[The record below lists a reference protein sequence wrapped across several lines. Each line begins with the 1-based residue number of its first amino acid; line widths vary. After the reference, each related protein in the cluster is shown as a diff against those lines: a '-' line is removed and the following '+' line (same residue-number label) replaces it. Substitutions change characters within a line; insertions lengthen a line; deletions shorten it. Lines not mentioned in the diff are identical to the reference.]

1 MEKEVPS
8 RGYKV
13 VVLNDIHFPN
23 HDQKSIRAFYK
34 FLGHKD
40 TPKFDEVIIN
50 GDLMD
55 YAYCSRWIKSKYRYL
70 EGTRFK
76 DDHDAANDWLDDF
89 QDKCRQNNKDINFT
103 ILEGNHDKRPKDVIE
118 ANPQLAG
125 LIEMQNSLNFEERG
139 IFFMENWENNQLY
152 KIGDAHF
159 HHYPRKG
166 GGGKHHAKGIVT
178 RFRMNIIYGHCFDEE
193 TEILTERGWKHY
205 DDLREED
212 EVMTMNKET
221 KDLEYNK
228 INSFHEYDN
237 YKELYHIKG
246 QNVDLKVTDK
256 HGLIGY
262 KGKYNKIDLF
272 TADEFTD
279 KAVRRIPNCG
289 VHKSEGLDL
298 DDQFLRLAVWI
309 AADGSF
315 ENSSLVRFHLKKER
329 KISRLTD
336 LLEDL
341 GIYYSHNMS
350 NTNNHRINI
359 SMPYELD
366 KYFDIN
372 NKYLPS
378 EIAKCNKEQTKLLIE
393 EYSHTD
399 GSKTG
404 PNSVQISTSKKEE
417 AELLQTLFVTQGFRT
432 NLIKRKKKE
441 ENNNWKDAYCLS
453 INTKH
458 IYSELKHKNISKVDY
473 EGKVWCVNVNN
484 GTLMVRRN
492 GKVSITQ
499 NTHDSQLFAV
509 SQYGEGNAVY
519 AQSNGCMCEYRQ
531 EYLGYSPTNWQQAFS
546 TIDFHKSG
554 NFNHYLYQI
563 KDNAFTT
570 PWGKRF
576 SGRN

>member
-1 MEKEVPS
+1 MSSYRPFLNDQGMMEKEVPS

-178 RFRMNIIYGHCFDEE
+178 RFRMNIIY
-193 TEILTERGWKHY
+193 
-205 DDLREED
+205 
-212 EVMTMNKET
+212 
-221 KDLEYNK
+221 
-228 INSFHEYDN
+228 
-237 YKELYHIKG
+237 
-246 QNVDLKVTDK
+246 
-256 HGLIGY
+256 
-262 KGKYNKIDLF
+262 
-272 TADEFTD
+272 A
-279 KAVRRIPNCG
+279 
-289 VHKSEGLDL
+289 
-298 DDQFLRLAVWI
+298 
-309 AADGSF
+309 
-315 ENSSLVRFHLKKER
+315 HL
-329 KISRLTD
+329 
-336 LLEDL
+336 
-341 GIYYSHNMS
+341 
-350 NTNNHRINI
+350 
-359 SMPYELD
+359 
-366 KYFDIN
+366 
-372 NKYLPS
+372 
-378 EIAKCNKEQTKLLIE
+378 
-393 EYSHTD
+393 
-399 GSKTG
+399 
-404 PNSVQISTSKKEE
+404 
-417 AELLQTLFVTQGFRT
+417 
-432 NLIKRKKKE
+432 
-441 ENNNWKDAYCLS
+441 
-453 INTKH
+453 
-458 IYSELKHKNISKVDY
+458 
-473 EGKVWCVNVNN
+473 
-484 GTLMVRRN
+484 
-492 GKVSITQ
+492 
-499 NTHDSQLFAV
+499 HDSQLFAV
-509 SQYGEGNAVY
+509 SQYGEGNSVY